1 MGIVLGIKASVA
13 RAICHPAIGRAIG
26 QLLRDH
32 IPYRGCLIETTS
44 RNVCPETKA
53 ALFWGIYESCEL
65 RFVQRYI
72 RRDLD
77 VVELGASIGGVTCHI
92 RKRLGPDQRLLA
104 VEANP
109 ELAALACRSLER
121 NGLARN
127 VSILKRAICYE
138 GVRPSGSSWATVP
151 SRGGPPIR
159 LRRSGRVPGT
169 PVPPSCPGRRQAE
182 ESTRCPPRS
191 PPWTSWS
198 ARLAGSDLRRAP
210 QIERTVPLRAGA
222 ARRRDTGYP

>member
-1 MGIVLGIKASVA
+1 MGIVLSIKASVA

-32 IPYRGCLIETTS
+32 IPYGGFLIETTS

-121 NGLARN
+121 NGLTRN
-127 VSILKRAICYE
+127 VSILNWAISYE
-138 GVRPSGSSWATVP
+138 GSASVRFALGDSTVT
-151 SRGGPPIR
+151 
-159 LRRSGRVPGT
+159 GRVADQASGDAVID
-169 PVPPSCPGRRQAE
+169 VPAATLSAILRDADIGPYALVSDIEGGEGGSTLGRPAR
-182 ESTRCPPRS
+182 PRGL
-191 PPWTSWS
+191 P
-198 ARLAGSDLRRAP
+198 
-210 QIERTVPLRAGA
+210 A
-222 ARRRDTGYP
+222 ANH